1 MTADPEHLRIASQHA
16 AALLEQLHT
25 LAAKAP
31 QADQQTWGAYVA
43 TAQEVAQFLESG
55 GSEPP
60 TNRHR
65 LRMTAQQQREFG
77 RLLRDKRNAA
87 GFSRVQLARKAKLS
101 DATIK
106 FCESARHPPSR
117 TTLIRLVG
125 VAELKLSWAD
135 VPGQPTAPAAEP
147 TRATSQRVDTAGHPW
162 HLNCFVAPSYDS
174 LALVAEFS
182 RFLSGAGGHVEQ
194 STAYLEH
201 QSAAAYLSLCRN
213 ALAVANVRARLP
225 LAQAAKQILAATGQA
240 ALQVIALGAGDGV
253 LEVRLARHLLD
264 EQAPTIDLCLLD
276 ISQPLLNCALAHA
289 AEVLAD
295 VGTAR
300 AWGFQCDF
308 HQLPLYPELFQSPAG
323 PRPPRLYCLL
333 GGTLANL
340 DQEPRFLQQC
350 LLPCEP
356 GDLLLLDIESV
367 SAPIDQETEIR
378 RRDKL
383 FRAGVPPH
391 YAAWLSGPLWR
402 HCGAVASIELAWAVD
417 THCPVPGSYALH
429 AVATVKSSARPDRR
443 FSVFRFS
450 RYDPALLGDCLRSIG
465 WEEISAIPYAGE
477 HSLRLYRK
485 QGP

>member
-1 MTADPEHLRIASQHA
+1 V
-16 AALLEQLHT
+16 
-25 LAAKAP
+25 AP
-31 QADQQTWGAYVA
+31 TEKQIQD
-43 TAQEVAQFLESG
+43 
-55 GSEPP
+55 
-60 TNRHR
+60 
-65 LRMTAQQQREFG
+65 FG
-77 RLLRDKRNAA
+77 QLLRDRRDAA
-87 GFSRVQLARKAKLS
+87 GLSRAALGRLAKMS

-106 FCESARHPPSR
+106 LTEAARQPPSR
-117 TTLIRLVG
+117 ATLIRLIG
-125 VAELKLSWAD
+125 VEQLRLTWAD

-147 TRATSQRVDTAGHPW
+147 TSATSQRAETVGPPW

-182 RFLSGAGGHVEQ
+182 RFLTGAGGHLEQ

-201 QSAAAYLSLCRN
+201 QSAVAYLSLCRN
-213 ALAVANVRARLP
+213 SLAVADLRARLP
-225 LAQAAKQILAATGQA
+225 LAQAAKQIRAVTGPA

-264 EQAPTIDLCLLD
+264 ERAPAIDLCLLD
-276 ISQPLLNCALAHA
+276 ISQPLLNCALGHA

-295 VGTAR
+295 VGNAR
-300 AWGFQCDF
+300 AWGVQCDF
-308 HQLPLYPELFQSPAG
+308 HQLPLYPELFHSPTV

-367 SAPIDQETEIR
+367 SAPIAQETEIR

-402 HCGAVASIELAWAVD
+402 HCGRVTSIELAWAVD

-429 AVATVKSSARPDRR
+429 AVATVQSPERPDRR

-450 RYDPALLGDCLRSIG
+450 RYDPALLGECLRLIG
-465 WEEISAIPYAGE
+465 WDEMSAIPYAGE

-485 QGP
+485 RGQ